1 MAGRTPVVRA
11 RVMSACPVEPVPKTV
26 PLVCVVDADPEVRR
40 NVGALLGALGA
51 DARGY
56 ATAQEFL
63 ATLATEVPVCVV
75 ADAHLP
81 DLPGLELLR
90 ELRARGLQIPTILL
104 STDADIAGAVT
115 AMRAGALDFIEKP
128 YIDRALVT
136 QVAPILG
143 LDDRRH

>member
-1 MAGRTPVVRA
+1 MPAQPPEPRHQ
-11 RVMSACPVEPVPKTV
+11 SA
-26 PLVCVVDADPEVRR
+26 PLVCVVDADREVRDHVR
-40 NVGALLGALGA
+40 ALLGSLGA

-56 ATAQEFL
+56 ATACEFL
-63 ATLATEVPVCVV
+63 ATLSTAVPVCVV

-81 DLPGLELLR
+81 DLSGLALLR
-90 ELRARGLQIPTILL
+90 ELRARGLQIPIILL
-104 STDADIAGAVT
+104 ATDADIPVAVT
-115 AMRAGALDFIEKP
+115 AMRAGAVDFIEKP